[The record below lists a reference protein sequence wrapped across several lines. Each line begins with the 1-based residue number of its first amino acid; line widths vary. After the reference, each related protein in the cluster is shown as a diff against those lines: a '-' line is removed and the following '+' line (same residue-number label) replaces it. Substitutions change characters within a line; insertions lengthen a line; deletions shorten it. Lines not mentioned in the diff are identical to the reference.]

1 MRLQEVK
8 SELSDTIEFYYTGRD
23 ALNALYRTLEEAKV
37 SILLE
42 FFIFD
47 SDGTGKRFKDLLISK
62 ARSGLRVMV
71 CYDSF
76 GSIHSRKSF
85 FKEMQLAGVRVSE
98 FNPLFSAYGVT
109 HFNHRN
115 HRKFVVVDNKISFVG
130 GVNIADRYFNGGKYA
145 LWRDTFARIDGCSL
159 AEQLA
164 VIFYNDFNHIYKSGG
179 LVGEEWLK
187 SKIASARSSVKIL
200 TPYFTPSKE
209 MYKVLAAAVMRGV
222 SIDLM
227 IPYRTD
233 SNILHYC
240 NMSSVR
246 HSLGIGVNVHLFYNG
261 FNHSKVLVIDDAV
274 AYVGSSNSDNR
285 SLRLDYEVMA
295 EIKTPEYVDLLLKR
309 FVRDLKYCR
318 NMTSV
323 KDWQRPKRSVV
334 YERMARMLYRFL

>member
-8 SELSDTIEFYYTGRD
+8 SELSDTMEFYYTGRD
-23 ALNALYRTLEEAKV
+23 ALNALYRTLEEACE
-37 SILLE
+37 SILME

-47 SDGTGKRFKDLLISK
+47 SDDTGTRFKDLLVSK
-62 ARSGLRVMV
+62 AKAGLRVMV

-76 GSIHSRKSF
+76 GSIHSKRSF
-85 FKEMQLAGVRVSE
+85 FKEMQLAGIRVSE
-98 FNPLFSAYGVT
+98 FNPLLSPYGIT

-115 HRKFVVVDNKISFVG
+115 HRKLAVIDNKISFVG
-130 GVNIADRYFNGGKYA
+130 GVNIADRYYTGGKYA
-145 LWRDTFARIDGCSL
+145 LWRDTFARIDGAGL

-179 LVGEEWLK
+179 LVGEDWLRE
-187 SKIASARSSVKIL
+187 KIAAAKSSVKIL

-222 SIDLM
+222 DIDLM

-246 HSLGIGVNVHLFYNG
+246 HSLGIGVKVHLFYNG
-261 FNHSKVLVIDDAV
+261 FNHSKMLVVDDSV
-274 AYVGSSNSDNR
+274 AYVGSSNTDNR

-295 EIKTPEYVDLLLKR
+295 EIRNAEYVDLLLKR
-309 FVRDLKYCR
+309 FFRDLKYCR
-318 NMTSV
+318 NLYSV
-323 KDWQRPKRSVV
+323 DAWQRPKRSVV
-334 YERMARMLYRFL
+334 YERMARMLYKFL